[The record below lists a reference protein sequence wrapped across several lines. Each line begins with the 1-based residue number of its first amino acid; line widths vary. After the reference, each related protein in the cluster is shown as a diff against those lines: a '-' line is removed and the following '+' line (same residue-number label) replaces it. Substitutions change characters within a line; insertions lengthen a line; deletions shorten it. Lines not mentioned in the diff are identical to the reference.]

1 MVAVSSRTSKMF
13 GELYSQ
19 LKAGFNIRYEI
30 PDDIDIVT
38 SFLIIESEDGVPLA
52 KFTIA
57 FKEGG
62 TFPHMWN
69 MSDIVRDAKRSQA
82 N

>member
-1 MVAVSSRTSKMF
+1 MF
-13 GELYSQ
+13 AELYSQ

-38 SFLIIESEDGVPLA
+38 SFLIIESEEGVPLA

-62 TFPHMWN
+62 VFPHMWN